1 MCIGEKQKT
10 LLKQVYF
17 TNYTKILVALGDV
30 KHKKI
35 RIYKNNIGD
44 KWK

>member
-1 MCIGEKQKT
+1 MGKKQKT

-17 TNYTKILVALGDV
+17 TNYTKILVALGVV

-35 RIYKNNIGD
+35 RIYKYIIGD
-44 KWK
+44 K